1 LLELS
6 LLCVL
11 LSFSHMNQHKKLPE
25 VSCSISDISSMKL
38 IKDFDVQDEDPIK
51 TNHTSTILGRSC
63 FMNQQEKLLEVSF

>member
-25 VSCSISDISSMKL
+25 VSCSI
-38 IKDFDVQDEDPIK
+38 
-51 TNHTSTILGRSC
+51 
-63 FMNQQEKLLEVSF
+63 